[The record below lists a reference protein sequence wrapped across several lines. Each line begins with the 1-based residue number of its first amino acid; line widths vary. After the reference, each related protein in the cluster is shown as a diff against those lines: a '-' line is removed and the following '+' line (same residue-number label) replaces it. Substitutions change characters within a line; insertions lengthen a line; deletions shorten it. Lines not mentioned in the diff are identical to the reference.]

1 MKYTHTE
8 FFQRLI
14 DKTQRKIDRAVARNG
29 VTKEE
34 LDNLLEKQYHYQ
46 QAYALFSIVSTEE
59 EDGDYVY

>member
-34 LDNLLEKQYHYQ
+34 LDNLLEKRYHYQ
-46 QAYALFSIVSTEE
+46 QAYALFAITCNE